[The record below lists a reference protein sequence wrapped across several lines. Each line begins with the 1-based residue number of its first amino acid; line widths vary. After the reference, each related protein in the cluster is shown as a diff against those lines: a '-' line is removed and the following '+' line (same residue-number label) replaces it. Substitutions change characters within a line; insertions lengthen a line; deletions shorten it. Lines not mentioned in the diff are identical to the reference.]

1 MPYPGTKLQEQCPL
15 SRQLWRNQ
23 VENKE
28 GPNNTTKPRAYS
40 SNCSSS
46 NSKPTLPLMLHTYLD
61 QKILKICYS
70 SQAWLQSGTTELEVW
85 VSRSGMNAHTQLDQ
99 HAPVVLDGCLTPV
112 KELIFSKVWGSYCGL
127 SLWLEETR
135 EARLV
140 LRDSQVSIHTSGIT
154 GDFRC
159 RVKGEEET
167 GAYRLPLR
175 IIDQKSSEA
184 INCELRKGLLVDQG
198 LKTKTSEY

>member
-1 MPYPGTKLQEQCPL
+1 M
-15 SRQLWRNQ
+15 
-23 VENKE
+23 
-28 GPNNTTKPRAYS
+28 
-40 SNCSSS
+40 
-46 NSKPTLPLMLHTYLD
+46 
-61 QKILKICYS
+61 
-70 SQAWLQSGTTELEVW
+70 
-85 VSRSGMNAHTQLDQ
+85 
-99 HAPVVLDGCLTPV
+99 
-112 KELIFSKVWGSYCGL
+112 
-127 SLWLEETR
+127 
-135 EARLV
+135 